1 VAQVRSWAGFDV
13 HAVNAV
19 AATVDARSGKLRF
32 ARVRRDYRVEIED
45 RRIATWRGVHITVC
59 GGRSRAARAFGNL
72 PNRRPNRR
80 TPEGIGA
87 RVRSGDRGSVTHLDL
102 GGWPRPAD
110 AQAASPIALPTRHV
124 EADDDGLAERPDMSE
139 HDRTL

>member
-45 RRIATWRGVHITVC
+45 RRIAT
-59 GGRSRAARAFGNL
+59 
-72 PNRRPNRR
+72 
-80 TPEGIGA
+80 
-87 RVRSGDRGSVTHLDL
+87 
-102 GGWPRPAD
+102 
-110 AQAASPIALPTRHV
+110 
-124 EADDDGLAERPDMSE
+124 
-139 HDRTL
+139 